1 MKIEV
6 KPYDGKFKY
15 EVISGVLTFDRTNRF
30 RGNNLEK
37 LLRVVALEDLK
48 MLAQADK
55 KEIFFSN
62 LYLVNGH
69 KFCVSAYDL
78 FEQTHDGASVYA
90 AMKEDGLW
98 IDVE

>member
-1 MKIEV
+1 MKFKV

-48 MLAQADK
+48 TLAQADK

-62 LYLVNGH
+62 LYLVNRN
-69 KFCVSAYDL
+69 KFDVSAYGL
-78 FEQTHDGASVYA
+78 FAQTREGASVYA
-90 AMKEDGLW
+90 TVKEDGLW

>member
-1 MKIEV
+1 MKFKV

-30 RGNNLEK
+30 RGNALGK

-48 MLAQADK
+48 TLAQADK

-69 KFCVSAYDL
+69 KFDVSAYDL
-78 FEQTHDGASVYA
+78 LEQTHDGASVYA
-90 AMKEDGLW
+90 AMDDGLW